1 MQLSRMPGCRRPQV
15 ADSRRRNCNVGILV
29 LWYRIPFGQDRPPD
43 VIDEDT
49 DIVGTVL
56 CLLDAFSNTARAPV
70 FDAGDEF
77 GMFAT
82 R

>member
-1 MQLSRMPGCRRPQV
+1 M
-15 ADSRRRNCNVGILV
+15 GILV
-29 LWYRIPFGQDRPPD
+29 LGYRGPFEQDRPPD

-49 DIVGTVL
+49 AILGTVL
-56 CLLDAFSNTARAPV
+56 CFLDAFSNTARAPM